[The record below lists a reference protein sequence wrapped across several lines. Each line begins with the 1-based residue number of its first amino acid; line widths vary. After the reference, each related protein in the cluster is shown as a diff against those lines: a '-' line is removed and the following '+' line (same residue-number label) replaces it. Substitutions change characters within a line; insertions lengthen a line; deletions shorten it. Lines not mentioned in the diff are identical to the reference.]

1 MVERYRSKDYV
12 GYKRPPIQ
20 ARFKKGL
27 SGNPG
32 GRPRREPVTAAT
44 IVAEELQSIVS
55 VTENGLPLKADKLTL
70 LVKQTVNQA
79 IKGNVRALKLLL
91 DILDSLERLNKTPTK
106 KHPRIRVD
114 LRKLSLEEKQK
125 MLKEMIA
132 NSKPLDE
139 Y

>member
-1 MVERYRSKDYV
+1 MVERYRSKDCV

-20 ARFKKGL
+20 GRFKKGL
-27 SGNPG
+27 SGNPR
-32 GRPRREPVTAAT
+32 GRPRREAVTAAT

-114 LRKLSLEEKQK
+114 LSKLSLEEKQK

-132 NSKPLDE
+132 DSKPMDE